1 MRDIEATLA
10 VENIQARQGT
20 IWTTDA
26 AFRETRDQVA
36 SYRERGA
43 IAVDMETSAL
53 FAVAAFRDVEL
64 AAIQVVSDSLA
75 GESWQPGFKTPRF
88 RSGLKAA
95 HSLVNILCRKLHPP
109 K

>member
-1 MRDIEATLA
+1 MRDIEAALA

-26 AFRETRDQVA
+26 AFRETRDRVA

-75 GESWQPGFKTPRF
+75 GESWQPGFKTPQF
-88 RSGLKAA
+88 RSGRKAA